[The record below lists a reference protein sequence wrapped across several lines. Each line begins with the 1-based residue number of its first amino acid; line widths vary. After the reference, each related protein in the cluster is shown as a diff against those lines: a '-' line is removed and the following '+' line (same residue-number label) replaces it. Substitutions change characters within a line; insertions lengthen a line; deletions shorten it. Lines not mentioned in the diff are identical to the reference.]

1 MSATQSKTLLSR
13 EKLQEYAVAAMTDW
27 VDRQGRHWT
36 FGEGAQTPRC
46 LGMNTR
52 VSSCH
57 G

>member
-13 EKLQEYAVAAMTDW
+13 EKLQEYAIAAMTDW

-57 G
+57 R